1 MDWEYQ
7 FQPPVDH
14 SSPFAKFS
22 QKPPTCK
29 FLSQP
34 CRDRG
39 ESLLTPLPCACTS
52 LSSAVE
58 AFLRLQ
64 NSIITVIKPSRIGN
78 YGAY

>member
-29 FLSQP
+29 FLSQT

-39 ESLLTPLPCACTS
+39 ESLLTPLLCACTS
-52 LSSAVE
+52 LSSAVG
-58 AFLRLQ
+58 AFLHLQ
-64 NSIITVIKPSRIGN
+64 NSIIKPSRIGN